1 MIEQKDP
8 LQSVLEA
15 IADMRED
22 STIPRNVKAKLTEI
36 SLLLNSEGDLTMHV
50 NKVLE
55 TLDGISDDVNLQ
67 SYTRMQLLNIVSMLE
82 TVC

>member
-15 IADMRED
+15 ITDMKED
-22 STIPRNVKAKLTEI
+22 STIPRNVKAKLTQIAEM
-36 SLLLNSEGDLTMHV
+36 LNSEGDLTMHV
-50 NKVLE
+50 NKALG
-55 TLDGISDDVNLQ
+55 TLDEVSDDVNLQ